1 MKIFILI
8 LVSTLPG
15 AFAKA
20 QTITSADQESA
31 IEWLKTHREKINE
44 TVEPILVSRS
54 IYAIRDSLSKANI
67 SSDLVILEFS
77 GSKFKQD
84 KLFFINIDA
93 QMNKRD
99 IPFIKYKIV
108 KKPRS
113 IMLIGLEG
121 NNSL

>member
-1 MKIFILI
+1 M
-8 LVSTLPG
+8 
-15 AFAKA
+15 
-20 QTITSADQESA
+20 
-31 IEWLKTHREKINE
+31 
-44 TVEPILVSRS
+44 LVSRS

-121 NNSL
+121 NISL